1 MPERLIHML
10 HTPFIS
16 AFFGALF
23 ATGVVI
29 DEKTMIP
36 IGTLACTFMLAFWIG
51 RKLQRI
57 DDRLDVITR
66 QADRME
72 DAAIKVAQLPCMIE
86 GKICNGF
93 SEKPNHLKM
102 KP

>member
-1 MPERLIHML
+1 MHML

-57 DDRLDVITR
+57 DDRLEVITE

-72 DAAIKVAQLPCMIE
+72 EAAIKVAKLPCMIE
-86 GKICNGF
+86 GRICNGI